1 MKTFLSNFIA
11 RSGNKVLISTIVS
24 RVLSFTASW
33 VALQFI
39 SNEKLG
45 VFLFSYNIIVFI
57 LPFSGLGLYHGLI
70 RYAPLLNSSKE
81 KTQLFNYVLKKGIS
95 LSLFI
100 ALGVSFMSLLLPFQ
114 IDNSKYFL
122 AVLAFLIVPDYM
134 FQVIKIQFRIL
145 HNNKSFA
152 KMEVV
157 YNLILLITVSLLSYK
172 FEEKGYAMALLI
184 PSVIT
189 SLLFVKKLKPS
200 FSKIPK
206 PQIITREFWKYGF
219 FASLTSVVSQLL
231 ISIDILIIGLLV
243 IDTTA
248 VTTYR
253 FISIIPLSLLFLPRA
268 FMNTDFVHLTE
279 NIFNKNNT
287 YKYIKNYLSLFVT
300 ISFCILPFSWFF
312 SQEILSF
319 FDHDFG
325 QFDTSFFIL
334 MLGACSIIILRGL
347 FGNLLCSI
355 GKVNT
360 NLYIG
365 IAAIALNCCGNFYLI
380 PKYGIKGAAI
390 TSTSI
395 MWFTSLTSTCAFFYL
410 YPSFLKRKKE

>member
-45 VFLFSYNIIVFI
+45 VVLFSYNIIVFI

-189 SLLFVKKLKPS
+189 SLLFVKKL
-200 FSKIPK
+200 
-206 PQIITREFWKYGF
+206 
-219 FASLTSVVSQLL
+219 
-231 ISIDILIIGLLV
+231 
-243 IDTTA
+243 
-248 VTTYR
+248 
-253 FISIIPLSLLFLPRA
+253 LP
-268 FMNTDFVHLTE
+268 E
-279 NIFNKNNT
+279 N
-287 YKYIKNYLSLFVT
+287 
-300 ISFCILPFSWFF
+300 
-312 SQEILSF
+312 
-319 FDHDFG
+319 
-325 QFDTSFFIL
+325 
-334 MLGACSIIILRGL
+334 
-347 FGNLLCSI
+347 FGN
-355 GKVNT
+355 
-360 NLYIG
+360 
-365 IAAIALNCCGNFYLI
+365 
-380 PKYGIKGAAI
+380 
-390 TSTSI
+390 
-395 MWFTSLTSTCAFFYL
+395 MAF
-410 YPSFLKRKKE
+410 SRV